1 MLLLEESLKRIHETV
16 QQATLR
22 ARGQSV
28 TRRRKRDL
36 SRPSAKWIAP
46 ARVGRDKGTAL
57 AVVLSTIG
65 CAHARSDSGGCTM
78 CSYLLDGSQS
88 MPSSEQ
94 LVEQFKS
101 SMNDLEG
108 KSAPLSVKIYTSGS
122 FLDPEEI
129 PEDARS
135 EILRI
140 IGEDERVRE
149 VVLESRPEYV
159 QDSVLSEVRSI
170 LGDRIIEIGMGL
182 ESASDTI
189 RTVCINKS
197 FDLKTFK
204 ASLDIA
210 KGHNIGMRAYVLLK
224 PPLLTERDSLLD
236 AISTIRDAQNMG
248 VTTVSLNPVNVQ
260 NDTLVE
266 KLWNRGKYRP
276 PWLWS
281 VLEVLREASSVTDGW
296 MRVVCDPVAGG
307 KRRGAHNCGK
317 CDSDIVQVIRDF
329 SLSQDSSIL
338 ENPSCGCLQQWEYV
352 LKHEDA
358 SQLIY
363 R

>member
-1 MLLLEESLKRIHETV
+1 MEESLKKVHETV
-16 QQATLR
+16 QQATFR

-28 TRRRKRDL
+28 SRRRKRNPL
-36 SRPSAKWIAP
+36 KPSAKWTAP
-46 ARVGRDKGTAL
+46 AKVGRDRGTAL
-57 AVVLSTIG
+57 AVVLSTVG

-78 CSYLLDGSQS
+78 CSYLLDGSQE
-88 MPSSEQ
+88 MPTSEQ

-101 SMNDLEG
+101 AMGDLEG
-108 KSAPLSVKIYTSGS
+108 KEAPLSVKIYTSGS

-135 EILRI
+135 MILEII
-140 IGEDERVRE
+140 KSDERIRE

-159 QDSVLSEVRSI
+159 QDSVLSEVRRF
-170 LGDRIIEIGMGL
+170 LGDRTVEIGMGL
-182 ESASDTI
+182 ESANDVI

-197 FDLKTFK
+197 FDLQAFK
-204 ASLDIA
+204 ASLEIA
-210 KGHNIGMRAYVLLK
+210 KQHNIGMRAYVLLK
-224 PPLLTERDSLLD
+224 PPLMTERDAMLD
-236 AISTIRDAQNMG
+236 AIATIRTAESLG

-266 KLWNRGKYRP
+266 KLWNRRKYRP

-281 VLEVLREASSVTDGW
+281 VLEVLREASKDSDGW

-307 KRRGAHNCGK
+307 KRRGPHNCGI
-317 CDSDIVQVIRDF
+317 CDNEIVNAIRDF
-329 SLSQDSSIL
+329 SLNQDATVL
-338 ENPSCGCLQQWEYV
+338 DKPSCGCFNQWEHI
-352 LKHEDA
+352 LRHEDS
-358 SQLIY
+358 SQLIH

>member
-1 MLLLEESLKRIHETV
+1 MNNIQRTV
-16 QQATLR
+16 QEATLR

-28 TRRRKRDL
+28 TKRRKRDP

-46 ARVGRDKGTAL
+46 ARVGREKGMAL
-57 AVVLSTIG
+57 AIVLSTIG

-78 CSYLLDGSQS
+78 CSYLLDGTQS

-94 LVEQFKS
+94 LVEQFNHA
-101 SMNDLEG
+101 MHELEG
-108 KSAPLSVKIYTSGS
+108 KSGPLSVKIYTSGS
-122 FLDPEEI
+122 FLDNEEI

-140 IGEDERVRE
+140 ISRDERVRE

-159 QDSVLSEVRSI
+159 QDSVLSNVRRI
-170 LGDRIIEIGMGL
+170 LGDRRIEIGMGL

-189 RTVCINKS
+189 RSVCINKS
-197 FDLKTFK
+197 FDLETFK
-204 ASLDIA
+204 ASLGIA
-210 KGHNIGMRAYVLLK
+210 KAHNIGMRAYVLLK
-224 PPLLTERDSLLD
+224 PPLLTERDSLRD
-236 AISTIRDAQNMG
+236 AISTIRHAQDMG

-281 VLEVLREASSVTDGW
+281 VLEVLLEASNVTDGW

-317 CDSDIVQVIRDF
+317 CDNEFIQAIRDF
-329 SLSQDSSIL
+329 SINQDPSIL
-338 ENPSCGCLQQWEYV
+338 RTLSCDCRHRWEHV
-352 LKHEDA
+352 LTHEDA
-358 SQLIY
+358 SQLVH

>member
-1 MLLLEESLKRIHETV
+1 MEESMKRIHAAV
-16 QQATLR
+16 QQATFN

-28 TRRRKRDL
+28 TRRRKRNPT
-36 SRPSAKWIAP
+36 RPSAKWIAP
-46 ARVGRDKGTAL
+46 ARVGREKGTTL

-94 LVEQFKS
+94 LVEQFRYAID
-101 SMNDLEG
+101 DLEG
-108 KSAPLSVKIYTSGS
+108 MKAPLSVKIYTSGS

-129 PEDARS
+129 PADARS
-135 EILRI
+135 DILKI
-140 IGEDERVRE
+140 IASNEQVRE
-149 VVLESRPEYV
+149 VVLESRPEYLNHT
-159 QDSVLSEVRSI
+159 VLSEVRSI
-170 LGDRIIEIGMGL
+170 LGDRTIEIGLGL
-182 ESASDTI
+182 ESASDTV
-189 RTVCINKS
+189 RTVCINKA
-197 FDLKTFK
+197 FDIQTFK
-204 ASLDIA
+204 ESLDTA
-210 KGHNIGMRAYVLLK
+210 KSHNIGMRAYVLLK

-236 AISTIRDAQNMG
+236 AIATIRAAQNMG

-281 VLEVLREASSVTDGW
+281 VLEVLREASSMSDGW

-317 CDSDIVQVIRDF
+317 CDTEIVEAIRDF
-329 SLSQDSSIL
+329 SLNQ
-338 ENPSCGCLQQWEYV
+338 NPVVFEKLFCGCLKQWEHV
-352 LKHEDA
+352 LKHEDF
-358 SQLIY
+358 SHLIH

>member
-1 MLLLEESLKRIHETV
+1 MDESLTRIHTAVE
-16 QQATLR
+16 QATFR
-22 ARGQSV
+22 ARGQSIK
-28 TRRRKRDL
+28 KRHKRNPL
-36 SRPSAKWIAP
+36 QPSAKWTAP
-46 ARVGRDKGTAL
+46 ARVGRDQGTAL

-94 LVEQFKS
+94 LIEQFKS
-101 SMNDLEG
+101 SMVGLEG
-108 KSAPLSVKIYTSGS
+108 KKAPLSVKIYTSGS

-129 PEDARS
+129 PEAARS
-135 EILRI
+135 EILKI
-140 IGEDERVRE
+140 IGADERVRE

-170 LGDRIIEIGMGL
+170 LGDRTIEIGMGL

-197 FDLKTFK
+197 FDLQTFK
-204 ASLDIA
+204 ECIETA

-236 AISTIRDAQNMG
+236 AITTVRDAQTMG

-266 KLWNRGKYRP
+266 KLWNRRKYRP

-281 VLEVLREASSVTDGW
+281 VVEVLRKASEISDGW
-296 MRVVCDPVAGG
+296 MRIVCDPVAGG
-307 KRRGAHNCGK
+307 RRRGAHNCGK
-317 CDSDIVQVIRDF
+317 CDSEIVQVIRDF
-329 SLSQDSSIL
+329 SLSQDPAIL
-338 ENPSCGCLQQWEYV
+338 EKPSCGCMQQWEHA
-352 LKHEDA
+352 LKHEDS
-358 SQLIY
+358 SQLIH

>member
-1 MLLLEESLKRIHETV
+1 MEESLKRIHAAV
-16 QQATLR
+16 QQAAFN

-28 TRRRKRDL
+28 TRRRKRNPT
-36 SRPSAKWIAP
+36 RPSAKWIAP
-46 ARVGRDKGTAL
+46 ARVGREKGRAL

-94 LVEQFKS
+94 LVEQFRFS
-101 SMNDLEG
+101 IDDLEG
-108 KSAPLSVKIYTSGS
+108 VKDPLSVKIYTSGS

-129 PEDARS
+129 PTDARS
-135 EILRI
+135 DILRLI
-140 IGEDERVRE
+140 AANERVRE
-149 VVLESRPEYV
+149 VVLESRPEYLNHT
-159 QDSVLSEVRSI
+159 VLSEVRSI
-170 LGDRIIEIGMGL
+170 LGDRTIEIGLGL
-182 ESASDTI
+182 ESASDTV
-189 RTVCINKS
+189 RTVCINKA
-197 FDLKTFK
+197 FDIQTFK
-204 ASLDIA
+204 ESLDIA
-210 KGHNIGMRAYVLLK
+210 KSHNIGMRAYVLLK

-236 AISTIRDAQNMG
+236 AIATIRAAQNMG
-248 VTTVSLNPVNVQ
+248 VTTVSLNPVNIQ

-281 VLEVLREASSVTDGW
+281 VLKVLREASSMSDGW

-317 CDSDIVQVIRDF
+317 CDTEIVEAIRDF
-329 SLSQDSSIL
+329 SLNQNPVVL
-338 ENPSCGCLQQWEYV
+338 EKPSCGCLKQWEHV
-352 LKHEDA
+352 LKHED
-358 SQLIY
+358 SSHLVH

>member
-1 MLLLEESLKRIHETV
+1 MEKSLKRIHEAV
-16 QQATLR
+16 QQATFR

-28 TRRRKRDL
+28 NKRRKRNP

-46 ARVGRDKGTAL
+46 ARVGRDQGTAL

-78 CSYLLDGSQS
+78 CSYLLDGSQQT
-88 MPSSEQ
+88 PSSEQ

-101 SMNDLEG
+101 AMADLEG
-108 KSAPLSVKIYTSGS
+108 KKAPLSVKIYTSGS

-135 EILRI
+135 EILKI
-140 IGEDERVRE
+140 IGADERVRE
-149 VVLESRPEYV
+149 IVLESRPEYV
-159 QDSVLSEVRSI
+159 QDLVLSEVRSN
-170 LGDRIIEIGMGL
+170 LGGRVIEIGMGL

-189 RTVCINKS
+189 RTVCINKN
-197 FDLKTFK
+197 FDLQTFK
-204 ASLDIA
+204 ECLETA

-224 PPLLTERDSLLD
+224 PPLLTERDSMID
-236 AISTIRDAQNMG
+236 AITTIRDAQTMG

-281 VLEVLREASSVTDGW
+281 VLEVLREASGISNGW

-317 CDSDIVQVIRDF
+317 CDSEIVQVIRDF
-329 SLSQDSSIL
+329 SLNQDSAIL
-338 ENPSCGCLQQWEYV
+338 ENPSCECLKQWQHV
-352 LKHEDA
+352 LKHED
-358 SQLIY
+358 SSHLIH